1 MDFDASRGVCLLLF
15 QESMAIVFLVSK
27 LSCESKYCK
36 EEVFFAR
43 SCGVPIV
50 PVVLE
55 WPGDALKSG
64 LKLILGQIQWI
75 FLPEVSDAEPAD
87 EESGSTG
94 KHLLR
99 PEDLPPGPSKSGIDS
114 CVCSSLEHTTFNSLA
129 VAAGQL
135 PLSLCNSLAIDQPR

>member
-1 MDFDASRGVCLLLF
+1 
-15 QESMAIVFLVSK
+15 MAIVFLVSK

-55 WPGDALKSG
+55 WPGEALKSG

-75 FLPEVSDAEPAD
+75 FLPEVPDTEPAD
-87 EESGSTG
+87 AETGTASGTG

-99 PEDLPPGPSKSGIDS
+99 PEDLPPGPSELDPCAFLFGHWRI
-114 CVCSSLEHTTFNSLA
+114 EHR
-129 VAAGQL
+129 
-135 PLSLCNSLAIDQPR
+135 LCRSML